1 MREQATVFGEVA
13 DEYDDVRAGYAPEL
27 AAAVF
32 DYLGQVPRRAIE
44 VGAGT
49 GKATSAFA
57 GRGAPIVCLEPDP
70 QMADVLR
77 TADRPGVEVVV
88 SRFEDYSP
96 PAGVV
101 DLVFCAQAWHW
112 VDAQLR
118 CQLAYDALAPGGVLA
133 LFGHEYQFAD
143 PQMAAAVHG
152 EAYPR
157 YAPELLDDPTDTPPG
172 GPAEQW
178 FAVELAGCGLFADV
192 HAFEFRRVVRYPT
205 VQYLALLRTF
215 SNHRMLAPDRRAALH
230 EGIAAVVDARG
241 GVVNIDLATVLA
253 IGRRRD

>member
-1 MREQATVFGEVA
+1 
-13 DEYDDVRAGYAPEL
+13 
-27 AAAVF
+27 
-32 DYLGQVPRRAIE
+32 
-44 VGAGT
+44 
-49 GKATSAFA
+49 
-57 GRGAPIVCLEPDP
+57 
-70 QMADVLR
+70 MADVLR
-77 TADRPGVEVVV
+77 TVDRPGVEVVV

-96 PAGVV
+96 PAGWV

-112 VDAQLR
+112 VDASRR

-178 FAVELAGCGLFADV
+178 FTAELAGCGLFADV
-192 HAFEFRRVVRYPT
+192 PAFDFRRVLRYPT

-241 GVVNIDLATVLA
+241 GVVDIDLATVLA